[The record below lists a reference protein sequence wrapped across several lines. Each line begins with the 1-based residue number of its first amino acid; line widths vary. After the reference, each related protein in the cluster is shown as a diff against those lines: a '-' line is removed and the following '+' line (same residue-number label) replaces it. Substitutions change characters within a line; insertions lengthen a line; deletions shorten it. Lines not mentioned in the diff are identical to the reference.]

1 MTEPRGADIAAPA
14 GFVASHWRERLRR
27 AQFEDEAAF
36 ALGTSAEDL
45 IAARAERVD
54 AALRAAYAAELAD
67 RPGLVLAA
75 TGGYGRGELFPQS
88 DIDLLLI
95 IASDDGA
102 TQAAIE
108 RFLAAIWNI
117 GLGVSHI
124 TRTPEQCVRI
134 GAEDLSSATA
144 MFESRFLAGD
154 AELLAG
160 TLRALDAH
168 EVWTAPSFFVAK
180 RDELRARH
188 LRFNDTSFNLE
199 PNIKE
204 GPGAIRDLDTL
215 GWIARRCFGVA
226 RLDGFAEAGLASA
239 ADQAALIHARSALA
253 RLRFGLHRATQ
264 RREERLLF
272 DHQRELAKLFGFA
285 DQHREN
291 LAVEQLMQGFFRAAS
306 TVRRIGSRLLVDWE
320 ERLAGVPATTTWFD
334 DGFGL
339 RNGRLAHRDP
349 PAAAARLVDALAVG
363 RRLAETPEAEALTP
377 ELAAAIQSSAQTY
390 VREAEAGDCA
400 GHFLAI
406 LRQPTSAVR
415 VLRVLADLDVLGRL
429 IPAFERVTGRMQ
441 YDMFHAYTVDQH
453 TLRVLDHIARF
464 TEAGTADSL
473 PLAVEVRARL
483 RKPELLLLAGLFH
496 DIAKGRGG
504 DHSELGERD
513 AREFVRWLGLS
524 QTAADLVAWLVRH
537 HLDMS
542 ITAQKQDIGDPA
554 VVHRFAT
561 LVADW
566 ERLDYLYLLTVADIS
581 GTSPKLWNTWKDRLL
596 SDLYQATRYALRR
609 GLEHPVHSRERVAET
624 LDQAREILRAHGA
637 DLAAAEALWAD
648 YPEDSVLRFAPA
660 QLAWQAEQAL
670 AHGGGS
676 GARVAMRND
685 GNGGSELLVISRDRD
700 GLFATITAVLDRM
713 QINVHDAR
721 IVTSGAQRVLDTFQ
735 VLDAQGHALTDPARI
750 EELCARLRDELDKP
764 ELNLTPARRAWSR
777 QQKHFHIPLRF
788 EFSHRED
795 GSRTQ
800 LALVCSDRPGLLAHV
815 AQAFRAC
822 GVRVHDARIATFGE
836 RVEDFFVLSDEH
848 DRALDAAATQALE
861 RTLAHEL
868 APLR

>member
-1 MTEPRGADIAAPA
+1 MSDARGNDPAAPA
-14 GFVASHWRERLRR
+14 AFIASQWREQLRR
-27 AQFEDEAAF
+27 RQFEDEAAF
-36 ALGTSAEDL
+36 ALGTPAERL
-45 IAARAERVD
+45 IAARSDRVD
-54 AALRAAYAAELAD
+54 EALRAAYAVELASRD
-67 RPGLVLAA
+67 GVVLAA
-75 TGGYGRGELFPQS
+75 TGGYGRGELYPQS

-95 IASDDGA
+95 VEGDDA
-102 TQAAIE
+102 PLQMAIE

-117 GLGVSHI
+117 GLTVSHI
-124 TRTPEQCVRI
+124 MRTPEQCLRI

-144 MFESRFLAGD
+144 MFESRHLAGD
-154 AELLAG
+154 EAVLAN
-160 TLRALDAH
+160 TLAALDANG
-168 EVWTAPSFFVAK
+168 VWPVRAFFDAK

-188 LRFNDTSFNLE
+188 ARFNDTAFNLE
-199 PNIKE
+199 PNLKE

-215 GWIARRCFGVA
+215 SWLARRCFGVTRVQDLA
-226 RLDGFAEAGLASA
+226 AGGLANA
-239 ADQAALIHARSALA
+239 ADQGALDQARTVLA
-253 RLRFGLHRATQ
+253 RLRYGLHRLVQ
-264 RREERLLF
+264 RKEERLLF

-306 TVRRIGSRLLVDWE
+306 SIRRITQRLLLDWE
-320 ERLAGVPATTTWFD
+320 ERLAPEPSPTIWYD
-334 DGFGL
+334 DDFGL
-339 RNGRLAHRDP
+339 RRGRLAHRDP
-349 PAAAARLVDALAVG
+349 QRIAAHLSGAMQACHRL
-363 RRLAETPEAEALTP
+363 ALTP
-377 ELAAAIQSSAQTY
+377 AADGFHPQLAAAIQAALPGYSC
-390 VREAEAGDCA
+390 AEETGACVA
-400 GHFLAI
+400 HFLAI
-406 LRQPTSAVR
+406 LKQPLRAVR
-415 VLRVLADLDVLGRL
+415 VLRVMADLDLLGRM
-429 IPAFERVTGRMQ
+429 IPAFERVAGRMQ

-453 TLRVLDHIARF
+453 TLRVLEHLARF
-464 TEAGTADSL
+464 ADPATAQAL

-524 QTAADLVAWLVRH
+524 QPDADLVAWLVRH

-554 VVHRFAT
+554 VVHKFAT

-581 GTSPKLWNTWKDRLL
+581 GTSPKLWNAWKDRLL
-596 SDLYQATRYALRR
+596 ADLYNATRYALRR

-624 LDQAREILRAHGA
+624 LGQAREVLQANGG
-637 DLAAAEALWAD
+637 DVAAAEQVWAD
-648 YPEDSVLRFAPA
+648 YPEDSVLRFSPA
-660 QLAWQAEQAL
+660 QLAWQAEQVL
-670 AHGGGS
+670 AHRS
-676 GARVAMRND
+676 AEAARVAIRSD
-685 GNGGSELLVISRDRD
+685 DGGSELLVISRDRD

-721 IVTSGAQRVLDTFQ
+721 IVTTRDGRVLDTFQ
-735 VLDAQGHALTDPARI
+735 ILDAQGQPLTDATRSDDLCRRI
-750 EELCARLRDELDKP
+750 TDELGKP

-777 QQKHFHIPLRF
+777 QQKHFHVPLRV
-788 EFSHRED
+788 EFGERD
-795 GSRTQ
+795 GGARTQ

-848 DRALDAAATQALE
+848 DRALDAAATQSLE

>member
-1 MTEPRGADIAAPA
+1 MSEARGNDPAAPA
-14 GFVASHWRERLRR
+14 AFVASQWRERLRR
-27 AQFEDEAAF
+27 KQFEDEAAF
-36 ALGTSAEDL
+36 ALGTPAEQL

-54 AALRAAYAAELAD
+54 EALRAAYAAELDGRA
-67 RPGLVLAA
+67 GLVLAA
-75 TGGYGRGELFPQS
+75 TGGYGRGELYPQS
-88 DIDLLLI
+88 DIDLLLVVDR
-95 IASDDGA
+95 DDNA
-102 TQAAIE
+102 THVAIE

-117 GLGVSHI
+117 GLTVSHI

-134 GAEDLSSATA
+134 GGEDLSSATA
-144 MFESRFLAGD
+144 MFESRHLAGD
-154 AELLAG
+154 PALLAKV
-160 TLRALDAH
+160 LADLDVHQVWPARA
-168 EVWTAPSFFVAK
+168 FFEAK

-188 LRFNDTSFNLE
+188 ARFNDTAFNLE
-199 PNIKE
+199 PNLKE

-215 GWIARRCFGVA
+215 GWMARRCFGVA
-226 RLDGFAEAGLASA
+226 RVQDLAPGGLANA
-239 ADQAALIHARSALA
+239 ADQVALDRARSVLA
-253 RLRFGLHRATQ
+253 RLRYGLHRLVQ
-264 RREERLLF
+264 RKEERLLF
-272 DHQRELAKLFGFA
+272 DHQRELAKLFGYA

-306 TVRRIGSRLLVDWE
+306 SVRRITQRLLLDWE
-320 ERLAGVPATTTWFD
+320 ERLAPEASPTLWFED
-334 DGFGL
+334 DFGL
-339 RNGRLAHRDP
+339 RRGRLVHRDP
-349 PAAAARLVDALAVG
+349 ARMAARMAGALQAC
-363 RRLAETPEAEALTP
+363 RRLAMTPAAEGFHP
-377 ELAAAIQSSAQTY
+377 ELASAIQAAVPNYQCGD
-390 VREAEAGDCA
+390 EAGECV

-406 LRQPTSAVR
+406 LKQPLRAVR
-415 VLRVLADLDVLGRL
+415 VLRAMADLDLLGRL

-453 TLRVLDHIARF
+453 TLRVLDHVARF
-464 TEAGTADSL
+464 ADPATAESL

-513 AREFVRWLGLS
+513 AREFARWLGLS
-524 QTAADLVAWLVRH
+524 PSDADLVAWLVRH

-554 VVHRFAT
+554 VVHRFAS

-581 GTSPKLWNTWKDRLL
+581 GTSPKLWNAWKDRLL
-596 SDLYQATRYALRR
+596 ADLYNATRYALRR
-609 GLEHPVHSRERVAET
+609 GLEHPVHSRERAAET
-624 LDQAREILRAHGA
+624 LGQARELLQARGGDI
-637 DLAAAEALWAD
+637 AAAEQVWAD
-648 YPEDSVLRFAPA
+648 YPEDSVLRFSPA
-660 QLAWQAEQAL
+660 QLAWQAEQVL
-670 AHGGGS
+670 AHGGAAH
-676 GARVAMRND
+676 ARVAIRSD
-685 GNGGSELLVISRDRD
+685 EGGSELLVISRDRD

-721 IVTSGAQRVLDTFQ
+721 IVTTRDGRVLDTFQ
-735 VLDAQGHALTDPARI
+735 ILDAQGQPLADVARRDD
-750 EELCARLRDELDKP
+750 LCRRLADELAKP
-764 ELNLTPARRAWSR
+764 ALNLTPARRAWSR
-777 QQKHFHIPLRF
+777 QQKHFHVPLRV
-788 EFSHRED
+788 EFGERD
-795 GSRTQ
+795 GGARTQ

>member
-1 MTEPRGADIAAPA
+1 MSDTRGNDPAAPA
-14 GFVASHWRERLRR
+14 AFIASQWRERLRK

-36 ALGTSAEDL
+36 ALGTPAEEL
-45 IAARAERVD
+45 IAARARRVD
-54 AALRAAYAAELAD
+54 EALRAAYAAELASRD
-67 RPGLVLAA
+67 GLVLAA
-75 TGGYGRGELFPQS
+75 TGGYGRGELYPQS

-95 IASDDGA
+95 IDRDDHA
-102 TQAAIE
+102 TQVAIE
-108 RFLAAIWNI
+108 RFLASIWNI
-117 GLGVSHI
+117 GLSVSHI
-124 TRTPEQCVRI
+124 TRTPEQCLRI

-144 MFESRFLAGD
+144 MFESRYLAGAQD
-154 AELLAG
+154 LLAA
-160 TLRALDAH
+160 TLASLDAH
-168 EVWTAPSFFVAK
+168 QVWPARAFFEAK

-188 LRFNDTSFNLE
+188 VRFNDTSFNLE
-199 PNIKE
+199 PNVKE

-215 GWIARRCFGVA
+215 GWMARRCFGVTRVQA
-226 RLDGFAEAGLASA
+226 LAVNGLASA
-239 ADQAALIHARSALA
+239 VDQAALDQARAKLS
-253 RLRFGLHRATQ
+253 RLRYGLHRAVQ

-272 DHQRELAKLFGFA
+272 DHQRELARLFGYA

-306 TVRRIGSRLLVDWE
+306 SVRLITQRLLLDWE
-320 ERLAGVPATTTWFD
+320 ERLAPEPSPTIWYE

-339 RNGRLAHRDP
+339 RRGRLAHRDP
-349 PAAAARLVDALAVG
+349 AGIAARMVGAIAVCHRLATMPAADGLN
-363 RRLAETPEAEALTP
+363 P
-377 ELAAAIQSSAQTY
+377 ELATAIQAAVPNYQCAEESSEC
-390 VREAEAGDCA
+390 V
-400 GHFLAI
+400 GHFLSI
-406 LRQPTSAVR
+406 LKQPLRAVK
-415 VLRVLADLDVLGRL
+415 VLRVMSELDLLGRM

-464 TEAGTADSL
+464 ADAATAATL

-513 AREFVRWLGLS
+513 ARDFVRWLGLS
-524 QTAADLVAWLVRH
+524 QADADLVAWLVRH

-596 SDLYQATRYALRR
+596 ADLYDATRFALRR

-624 LDQAREILRAHGA
+624 LGQARELLQARHGDVA
-637 DLAAAEALWAD
+637 GAERVWAD
-648 YPEDSVLRFAPA
+648 YPEDSVLRFSPT
-660 QLAWQAEQAL
+660 QLAWQAEQVL
-670 AHGGGS
+670 AHDGADV
-676 GARVAMRND
+676 ARVAIRND
-685 GNGGSELLVISRDRD
+685 GSGGTELLVVSRDRD

-721 IVTSGAQRVLDTFQ
+721 IVTTRDGRVLDTFQ
-735 VLDAQGHALTDPARI
+735 VLDAQGLPLADAALGADLCRRI
-750 EELCARLRDELDKP
+750 TDELGKP
-764 ELNLTPARRAWSR
+764 ALNLTPARRAWSR
-777 QQKHFHIPLRF
+777 QQKHFHVPLRV
-788 EFSHRED
+788 EFGERD
-795 GSRTQ
+795 GGARTQ

-848 DRALDAAATQALE
+848 DRALDAPATQSLE

>member
-1 MTEPRGADIAAPA
+1 MNDARGNDAAAPA
-14 GFVASHWRERLRR
+14 AFIASQWRERLRR
-27 AQFEDEAAF
+27 KQFEDEAAF
-36 ALGTSAEDL
+36 ALGTPAEQL

-54 AALRAAYAAELAD
+54 EALRVAYAAELAN
-67 RPGLVLAA
+67 RTGVVLAA
-75 TGGYGRGELFPQS
+75 TGGYGRGELYPQS
-88 DIDLLLI
+88 DIDLLLVVDR
-95 IASDDGA
+95 DDDA
-102 TQAAIE
+102 THVAIE

-117 GLGVSHI
+117 GLTVSHI

-144 MFESRFLAGD
+144 MFESRYLVGD
-154 AELLAG
+154 EPLLAN
-160 TLRALDAH
+160 TLAALDTH
-168 EVWTAPSFFVAK
+168 QVWPSRPFFDAK

-188 LRFNDTSFNLE
+188 VRFNDTAFNLE

-215 GWIARRCFGVA
+215 GWMARRCFAVSRVQELAAG
-226 RLDGFAEAGLASA
+226 GLASV
-239 ADQAALIHARSALA
+239 ADQTALDHARSVLA
-253 RLRFGLHRATQ
+253 RLRYGLHRLVQ
-264 RREERLLF
+264 RKEERLLF

-306 TVRRIGSRLLVDWE
+306 SVRRITQRLLLDWE
-320 ERLAGVPATTTWFD
+320 ERLATVPSPTLWYD
-334 DGFGL
+334 DDFGL
-339 RNGRLAHRDP
+339 RRGRLVHRNP
-349 PAAAARLVDALAVG
+349 VAVAGTLATALAVCE
-363 RRLAETPEAEALTP
+363 RLARTPAADGLSP
-377 ELAAAIQSSAQTY
+377 ELAAAIQAAAPAYARDVET
-390 VREAEAGDCA
+390 EASVA
-400 GHFLAI
+400 HFRAI
-406 LRQPTSAVR
+406 LKQPLRAVR
-415 VLRVLADLDVLGRL
+415 VLRTMADLDLLGRL
-429 IPAFERVTGRMQ
+429 VPAFESVTGRMQ

-453 TLRVLDHIARF
+453 TLRVLDHLTRF
-464 TEAGTADSL
+464 ADAATAEAL

-524 QTAADLVAWLVRH
+524 QPDADLVAWLVRH

-554 VVHRFAT
+554 VVHKFAT

-581 GTSPKLWNTWKDRLL
+581 GTSPKLWNSWKDRLL
-596 SDLYQATRYALRR
+596 VDLYNATRFALRR

-624 LDQAREILRAHGA
+624 LGDARELLQTRGG
-637 DLAAAEALWAD
+637 DVAAAEQVWAD
-648 YPEDSVLRFAPA
+648 YPEDSVLRFSPA
-660 QLAWQAEQAL
+660 QLAWQAEQVL
-670 AHGGGS
+670 AHGGAAS
-676 GARVAMRND
+676 ARVAIRSD
-685 GNGGSELLVISRDRD
+685 EGGSELLVISRDRD

-721 IVTSGAQRVLDTFQ
+721 IVTTRDGRVLDTFQ
-735 VLDAQGHALTDPARI
+735 MLDAQGQPLADAARCDD
-750 EELCARLRDELDKP
+750 LCRRLSDELGKP

-777 QQKHFHIPLRF
+777 QQKHFHVPLRV
-788 EFSHRED
+788 EFGERDH
-795 GSRTQ
+795 GARTQ

-848 DRALDAAATQALE
+848 DHALDATARQLLE

>member
-1 MTEPRGADIAAPA
+1 MSDARGNDPAAPA
-14 GFVASHWRERLRR
+14 AFIASQWRERLRR
-27 AQFEDEAAF
+27 KQFEDEAAF
-36 ALGTSAEDL
+36 ALGTPAEQL
-45 IAARAERVD
+45 IAARAARVD
-54 AALRAAYAAELAD
+54 EALCVAYTAELANRD
-67 RPGLVLAA
+67 GVVLAA
-75 TGGYGRGELFPQS
+75 TGGYGRGELYPQS

-95 IASDDGA
+95 IDRDDA
-102 TQAAIE
+102 ETQAAIE

-117 GLGVSHI
+117 GLTVSHI

-134 GAEDLSSATA
+134 GGEDLSSATA
-144 MFESRFLAGD
+144 MFESRYLVGD
-154 AELLAG
+154 APLLAR
-160 TLRALDAH
+160 TLSALDTH
-168 EVWTAPSFFVAK
+168 QVWPARPFFDAK

-188 LRFNDTSFNLE
+188 ARFNDTSFNLE
-199 PNIKE
+199 PNLKE

-215 GWIARRCFGVA
+215 GWMARRCFGIA
-226 RLDGFAEAGLASA
+226 RVQDLAAGALASA
-239 ADQAALIHARSALA
+239 ADQTALDQARSVLA
-253 RLRFGLHRATQ
+253 RLRYGLHRLVQ
-264 RREERLLF
+264 RKEERLLF
-272 DHQRELAKLFGFA
+272 DHQRELAKLFGYA

-306 TVRRIGSRLLVDWE
+306 SVRRITQRLLLDWE
-320 ERLAGVPATTTWFD
+320 ERLAAEPSPTLWYD
-334 DGFGL
+334 DDFGL
-339 RNGRLAHRDP
+339 RRGRLAHRDP
-349 PAAAARLVDALAVG
+349 VAIAAKLAGALQVCERLARTPAADGLN
-363 RRLAETPEAEALTP
+363 P
-377 ELAAAIQSSAQTY
+377 ELAAAIQAAAPTY
-390 VREAEAGDCA
+390 VRDVDTDACVA
-400 GHFLAI
+400 HFRGI
-406 LRQPTSAVR
+406 LKQPLRAVR
-415 VLRVLADLDVLGRL
+415 VLRTMADLDLLGRL
-429 IPAFERVTGRMQ
+429 VPAFERVTGRMQ

-453 TLRVLDHIARF
+453 TLRVLDHLARF
-464 TEAGTADSL
+464 ADPATAEIL

-524 QTAADLVAWLVRH
+524 QTDADLVAWLVRH

-554 VVHRFAT
+554 VVHKFAT

-596 SDLYQATRYALRR
+596 VDLYNATRFALRR

-624 LDQAREILRAHGA
+624 LGQAR
-637 DLAAAEALWAD
+637 DLLQARGGDVAAAEQVWAD
-648 YPEDSVLRFAPA
+648 YPEDSVLRFSPA
-660 QLAWQAEQAL
+660 QLAWQAEQVL
-670 AHGGGS
+670 AHDGAAS
-676 GARVAMRND
+676 ARVAVRSD
-685 GNGGSELLVISRDRD
+685 EGGSELLVISRDRD

-721 IVTSGAQRVLDTFQ
+721 IVTTRDGRVLDTFQ
-735 VLDAQGHALTDPARI
+735 ILDAQGQPLADAARSEDLCRRLTD
-750 EELCARLRDELDKP
+750 ELGKP

-777 QQKHFHIPLRF
+777 QQKHFHVPLRV
-788 EFSHRED
+788 EFGERD
-795 GSRTQ
+795 GGARTQ

>member
-1 MTEPRGADIAAPA
+1 MSDARGNDPAAPA
-14 GFVASHWRERLRR
+14 AFIASQWRERLRK
-27 AQFEDEAAF
+27 AQFEDEASF
-36 ALGTSAEDL
+36 ALGTSAEQL
-45 IAARAERVD
+45 ISARAGRVD
-54 AALRAAYAAELAD
+54 DALRAAYAAELANHT
-67 RPGLVLAA
+67 GLVLAA
-75 TGGYGRGELFPQS
+75 TGGYGRGELYPQS

-95 IASDDGA
+95 IEGDDNA
-102 TQAAIE
+102 TQIAIE

-117 GLGVSHI
+117 GLSVSHI
-124 TRTPEQCVRI
+124 TRTPEQCLRI

-144 MFESRFLAGD
+144 MFESRYLAGD
-154 AELLAG
+154 PTLLVS
-160 TLRALDAH
+160 TLSALDAQQ
-168 EVWTAPSFFVAK
+168 VWPPALFFAAK

-188 LRFNDTSFNLE
+188 IRFNDTSFNLE
-199 PNIKE
+199 PNVKE

-215 GWIARRCFGVA
+215 GWMARRCFGVP
-226 RLDGFAEAGLASA
+226 RIQLLAEQGLASA
-239 ADQAALIHARSALA
+239 ADQTALNQARAALA
-253 RLRFGLHRATQ
+253 RLRYGLHRAVQ

-272 DHQRELAKLFGFA
+272 DHQRELAKLFGYA

-306 TVRRIGSRLLVDWE
+306 SVRRITQRLLLDWE
-320 ERLAGVPATTTWFD
+320 ERLAPEPSPTIWFED
-334 DGFGL
+334 DFGL
-339 RNGRLAHRDP
+339 RRGRLAHRDAVAATAAMAGALKVCHRLAMT
-349 PAAAARLVDALAVG
+349 PAADGLN
-363 RRLAETPEAEALTP
+363 P
-377 ELAAAIQSSAQTY
+377 ELAAAIQAAVPGYAITDD
-390 VREAEAGDCA
+390 AGACVA
-400 GHFLAI
+400 HFLAV
-406 LRQPTSAVR
+406 LRQPLRAVR
-415 VLRVLADLDVLGRL
+415 VLRVMSELDLLGRL

-453 TLRVLDHIARF
+453 TLRVLDHLARF
-464 TEAGTADSL
+464 VDQATAEAL

-524 QTAADLVAWLVRH
+524 QTDADLVAWLVRH

-554 VVHRFAT
+554 VVHKFAS

-596 SDLYQATRYALRR
+596 ADLYNATRYALRR
-609 GLEHPVHSRERVAET
+609 GLEHPVHSRERVAEI
-624 LDQAREILRAHGA
+624 LGQARDVLQAQG
-637 DLAAAEALWAD
+637 DDVAAAEQVWAD
-648 YPEDSVLRFAPA
+648 YPEDSVLRFSPT
-660 QLAWQAEQAL
+660 QLAWQAEQVL
-670 AHGGGS
+670 AHGGGQV
-676 GARVAMRND
+676 ARVAIRND
-685 GNGGSELLVISRDRD
+685 GSGGSELLVISRDRD

-721 IVTSGAQRVLDTFQ
+721 IVTTRDGRVLDTFQ
-735 VLDAQGHALTDPARI
+735 ILDAQGQALTDPARS
-750 EELCARLRDELDKP
+750 EDLCRRLTDELGKP
-764 ELNLTPARRAWSR
+764 DLNLTPARRAWSR
-777 QQKHFHIPLRF
+777 QQKHFHVPLRV
-788 EFSHRED
+788 EFGERD
-795 GSRTQ
+795 GGARTQ

-848 DRALDAAATQALE
+848 DRALDAAATQSLE